1 MKKEDYTTGHLFD
14 YRYIEENYVLIAK
27 GLSKQKFEPYDNL
40 KKYKMKDNLNKFI
53 LLRL

>member
-27 GLSKQKFEPYDNL
+27 GLSKQHTVDSDPKFLE
-40 KKYKMKDNLNKFI
+40 I
-53 LLRL
+53 